1 MLALALGALLSWT
14 AQAATI
20 EWSYDGSYAPD
31 SPTPPA
37 GQSTW
42 IVVTTGGLA
51 IQPNTPNPGEA
62 FFLDDSAG
70 GRIQMSNLLDYSG
83 LGFIPDPDMIT
94 WEYTVRASATAPGYP
109 RTFFGVRD
117 EGIPGKFVM
126 FSHSSAGDNLFYCA
140 GASGAVLGD
149 NIYTGA
155 DDGGSLGDGLMH
167 DYRMVKYDDGGTL
180 MLDFYLDDTLLD
192 TRPYADFSNAT
203 DTNNG
208 VGIFTSTPGTSDYIV
223 DSMTFTAT
231 IGGPIIPSEARQT
244 TDMFRYDGSYA
255 PDSVAPP
262 AGQSTWNFVNTGTTS
277 AITPNSPAAGQAT
290 WIDDET
296 GGRLM
301 INNPITDTTFI
312 ENPTETE
319 WAYEFTMA
327 YHTMDAAPPIAF
339 GLRDEGG
346 SGRTVMFGHT
356 PAGDLFLAGPEGLP
370 PASIEEYLYEAYE
383 DGNPLNDG
391 QMRTYRV
398 EKNVKPGEGVDILF
412 YLDGALLATVDYFTL
427 EPDNESKFAP
437 EDHGFG
443 VYGSTPGT
451 AFYTIDEIWFG
462 PLEASGELIGDLNGD
477 GLVGSADLDIVRGNW
492 GQSVDP
498 GCLSCGDPS
507 GDGLVGSAD
516 LDIVRANWGAT
527 AAAAVPE
534 PSSLAL
540 VLAGLLCFFLRSCRQ
555 SR

>member
-1 MLALALGALLSWT
+1 MTRILYRKLGVTRLGMLALALGALLSWT

-70 GRIQMSNLLDYSG
+70 GRIQMSNLLDFSD
-83 LGFIPDPDMIT
+83 LGFVPDPAKVT

-262 AGQSTWNFVNTGTTS
+262 AGQSTWALVATGSLTPGSIQPNT
-277 AITPNSPAAGQAT
+277 PAAGVAT
-290 WIDDET
+290 LADDDAS
-296 GGRLM
+296 GRLAM
-301 INNPITDTTFI
+301 SRAVTDAALI
-312 ENPTETE
+312 AAPHETE
-319 WAYEFTMA
+319 WEYRFEMAFTS
-327 YHTMDAAPPIAF
+327 MDAAPPIVF

-346 SGRTVMFGHT
+346 KGRSIMFAHNQD
-356 PAGDLFLAGPEGLP
+356 GDLYWTNSDGVLAELV
-370 PASIEEYLYEAYE
+370 YEADT
-383 DGNPLNDG
+383 DGPSLLDG
-391 QMRTYRV
+391 LTHSYRV
-398 EKNVKPGEGVDILF
+398 VKNVKPGEGVDIRF
-412 YLDGALLATVDYFTL
+412 YLDGDLLDTRDYYLFD
-427 EPDNESKFAP
+427 PDNTDKFPAAS
-437 EDHGFG
+437 HGFG
-443 VYGSTPGT
+443 IYGSTPGK
-451 AFYTIDEIWFG
+451 ASFEIHDVYFG
-462 PLEASGELIGDLNGD
+462 AI
-477 GLVGSADLDIVRGNW
+477 
-492 GQSVDP
+492 
-498 GCLSCGDPS
+498 
-507 GDGLVGSAD
+507 
-516 LDIVRANWGAT
+516 
-527 AAAAVPE
+527 PE
-534 PSSLAL
+534 PTSLAML
-540 VLAGLLCFFLRSCRQ
+540 LGGLLLAGLFRWRG
-555 SR
+555 